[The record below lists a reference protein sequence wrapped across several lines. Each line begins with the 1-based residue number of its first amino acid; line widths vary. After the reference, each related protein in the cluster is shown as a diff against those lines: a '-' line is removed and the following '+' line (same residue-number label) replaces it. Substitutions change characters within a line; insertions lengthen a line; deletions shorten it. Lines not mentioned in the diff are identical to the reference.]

1 MKGRGVRRV
10 LCLVT
15 LCVLAVLMVASV
27 ASAQGV
33 YDKDLPPPPPD
44 SDPGLTPGVGEPPK
58 GGLPKEGPPKG
69 GLPKE
74 GPPKGGPPEEEPPG
88 DAKELLKAGGDL
100 PSPQRS
106 ATPPEAD
113 NGGRF
118 PLWRV
123 AGMVLSAGILV
134 FSLYRLISR

>member
-1 MKGRGVRRV
+1 MKGTGVRRV

-27 ASAQGV
+27 ASAQGLNS
-33 YDKDLPPPPPD
+33 KDLPPPPPD
-44 SDPGLTPGVGEPPK
+44 SGPGLPPGVGESPQGGPTKGGLPK

-69 GLPKE
+69 
-74 GPPKGGPPEEEPPG
+74 EPPG

-100 PSPQRS
+100 PSPLRS
-106 ATPPEAD
+106 ATPPEAN

-123 AGMVLSAGILV
+123 AGMVLSAGV
-134 FSLYRLISR
+134 FGFALYRLISR

>member
-1 MKGRGVRRV
+1 MI
-10 LCLVT
+10 
-15 LCVLAVLMVASV
+15 VASV

-44 SDPGLTPGVGEPPK
+44 SDPGLPPGVGESPK
-58 GGLPKEGPPKG
+58 G
-69 GLPKE
+69 
-74 GPPKGGPPEEEPPG
+74 GPPKGGPPGDAKELPG

-100 PSPQRS
+100 PSPQES

-118 PLWRV
+118 PFWRV
-123 AGMVLSAGILV
+123 AGMILSAGV
-134 FSLYRLISR
+134 FGFALYRLLGRT

>member
-1 MKGRGVRRV
+1 MMGTGVRRV

-15 LCVLAVLMVASV
+15 LCVVAVLIVASA

-44 SDPGLTPGVGEPPK
+44 SEPGLPPGVGEPPK
-58 GGLPKEGPPKG
+58 GGLPKG
-69 GLPKE
+69 

-100 PSPQRS
+100 PTPQEP
-106 ATPPEAD
+106 ATPPEAEA
-113 NGGRF
+113 GGRF

-123 AGMVLSAGILV
+123 AGMILSGGVFVLA
-134 FSLYRLISR
+134 LYRLLDRS

>member
-1 MKGRGVRRV
+1 MKGMGIRRV
-10 LCLVT
+10 LFLVT
-15 LCVLAVLMVASV
+15 LCVVAVLIVASA

-44 SDPGLTPGVGEPPK
+44 SDPGLPPGVGESPK
-58 GGLPKEGPPKG
+58 GGTEKGGPTKEGPPKG
-69 GLPKE
+69 N
-74 GPPKGGPPEEEPPG
+74 PPG

-100 PSPQRS
+100 PSPQES

-123 AGMVLSAGILV
+123 AGMILSAGV
-134 FSLYRLISR
+134 FGFALYRLLGRT

>member
-1 MKGRGVRRV
+1 MKGMGVRRV

-15 LCVLAVLMVASV
+15 LCAVAVLVVASA

-44 SDPGLTPGVGEPPK
+44 SDSGLPPGVGELPK
-58 GGLPKEGPPKG
+58 GGTAKG
-69 GLPKE
+69 

-100 PSPQRS
+100 PSPQES

-123 AGMVLSAGILV
+123 AGMVLSASV
-134 FSLYRLISR
+134 FAFALYRLLGTT

>member
-1 MKGRGVRRV
+1 MKGMRGRRV

-15 LCVLAVLMVASV
+15 VCALAFLIVASA

-33 YDKDLPPPPPD
+33 NTKDLPPPSD
-44 SDPGLTPGVGEPPK
+44 SDPGLPSGVGEA
-58 GGLPKEGPPKG
+58 
-69 GLPKE
+69 
-74 GPPKGGPPEEEPPG
+74 PKGGPPKDVPPNEEPPG

-100 PSPQRS
+100 PPPQRS
-106 ATPPEAD
+106 ATPLEAD

-123 AGMVLSAGILV
+123 VGIILSAGV
-134 FSLYRLISR
+134 FVISLYQLLLRT

>member
-1 MKGRGVRRV
+1 MKGMGVRRV

-15 LCVLAVLMVASV
+15 LCVVAVLVVASV

-44 SDPGLTPGVGEPPK
+44 SDSGLPPGVGESPK
-58 GGLPKEGPPKG
+58 G
-69 GLPKE
+69 
-74 GPPKGGPPEEEPPG
+74 GPPKGGPPGDAKELPGDAKEPPG

-100 PSPQRS
+100 PSPQES

-123 AGMVLSAGILV
+123 AGMVLSAGV
-134 FSLYRLISR
+134 FAFALYRLLGTT